1 MFADSPNERAMYS
14 LYVIGSNGDLVEHM
28 LEPQKLTTAPDGE
41 DAPIELTHLFKL
53 CWKLL
58 GYVVYLSLITS
69 SCTIYVIHAR
79 DNPIIIIVSCIT

>member
-1 MFADSPNERAMYS
+1 MYS

-58 GYVVYLSLITS
+58 GYVV
-69 SCTIYVIHAR
+69 
-79 DNPIIIIVSCIT
+79 